1 MYSRILE
8 FSFEIFT
15 IAKFIFFNK
24 QFLIFH
30 TLFLCLLS
38 IPITSVDQ
46 LFQRFLCQRGRLDS
60 ICPIFLTHLLLC
72 SPFLHVI
79 YVFMLIH
86 MYIYTLNVH
95 VVYAQSIQLISK
107 LIFYHEKYILKKI
120 INMK

>member
-15 IAKFIFFNK
+15 IAKFIFFDK
-24 QFLIFH
+24 QLRIFH

-46 LFQRFLCQRGRLDS
+46 LFQKISLPKREVRFNL
-60 ICPIFLTHLLLC
+60 PNFHLLFY